1 METLKLTICHYLN
14 CESHIHLGVLHK
26 TNAKS
31 EKRTEF
37 WTLRRVVTC
46 YNCRNANEKRRRPM
60 VVFTGNVLSIPSG
73 KVLDKNFESLY

>member
-14 CESHIHLGVLHK
+14 CESDIHLGVLRK

-37 WTLRRVVTC
+37 WTLRRVVIC
-46 YNCRNANEKRRRPM
+46 YNCRNANAKRRWRN
-60 VVFTGNVLSIPSG
+60 GC
-73 KVLDKNFESLY
+73 LY